1 MRYGI
6 VLGLQSRTTQ
16 LGRALGPT
24 QKALDAGLT
33 VQLSCSVHG
42 NFHGSL
48 VTLVTA
54 RPASLLYVAGTSSGM
69 VA

>member
-24 QKALDAGLT
+24 QKPLDAGLT
-33 VQLSCSVHG
+33 VQVSCSVYG

-48 VTLVTA
+48 VIVVTGPA
-54 RPASLLYVAGTSSGM
+54 RVIVVRGRTSSGW
-69 VA
+69 V